1 MGKNENSDLEKE
13 RKGDQKGV
21 ETRQKEK
28 QTKACLRI
36 LSPSRSISQKFRF
49 EILVV
54 AKKTKPCYGFLPFPF
69 TFVIFLLP
77 KHLLLLKCQLRGS
90 VRASVAP
97 ILNSFVNNNSRED

>member
-54 AKKTKPCYGFLPFPF
+54 AKKTKPCSGFLPFPF
-69 TFVIFLLP
+69 TFVIFFIPETLVAAEMSS
-77 KHLLLLKCQLRGS
+77 R

-97 ILNSFVNNNSRED
+97 ILTSFVNNNSRED